1 MYTELQISMLE
12 ADAVTALERKEITI
26 LQFDNR
32 IKKYEKMKEENK
44 CTI

>member
-1 MYTELQISMLE
+1 MTDSMIDCLI
-12 ADAVTALERKEITI
+12 ANSITALERKEITI

-32 IKKYEKMKEENK
+32 IKKYEKQKEANK